1 MVLFFSAGVK
11 TSAQRAAAAV
21 RERKA
26 AVAQRPSRPTL
37 LPTAV
42 GAPDDGTD
50 LRATCRPQKRE
61 YFFVGLLTCAHA
73 M

>member
-1 MVLFFSAGVK
+1 MVLFFFAGVK

-42 GAPDDGTD
+42 GAPDDGMD
-50 LRATCRPQKRE
+50 LKATCRPQKRN
-61 YFFVGLLTCAHA
+61 YFLVGLLTCAHA
-73 M
+73 T